1 MMKAVKV
8 LIATMPESLVAIIP
22 AIRSREVGDSHTD
35 RGTRGGGQARGE
47 TGNTERTGQ
56 GE

>member
-1 MMKAVKV
+1 MKAVEV
-8 LIATMPESLVAIIP
+8 LIATMPESLVAIVP